1 MKENEREMPNVEIT
15 EEKANNNKKRN
26 LIIAGLVAFVAVVGI
41 GGYILLNQK
50 TDELTLKEDVTYEL
64 GETVKLD
71 AKYFLDEKM
80 SEDAIKETKLT
91 STLMTDTKKYTFD
104 KKKLTVTTKDKK
116 YLDVG
121 TYEISL
127 KLNDDAKDAEF
138 KVEDTTA
145 PKFEDFLTEIRIE
158 KDAKDVDLK
167 SYFKASDLS
176 DFEITIDQGDFDI
189 TKEGNYKIKVT
200 AKDQYD
206 NETTGECTVKVVS
219 AEEAEKEGL
228 TENKDGK
235 MAVSEETQKKIDSG
249 QTSVKPSEDKVDSS
263 VNNKPSSG
271 GSNNDKPSGGN
282 TGNNDKPSGNTG
294 NTDKPSQGGNEEKPS
309 NPTCS
314 HNWVAQYETIHHEA
328 EYTTQWVV
336 DQAAWDE
343 QVPVYRTEYR
353 SICNTCGADVTGN
366 EAAHVKQHMLAGEGG
381 STTQQPVNILDHYD
395 TIHHPEVGHNEQVLV
410 KDAWDE
416 QKLTGYTCSKCGK
429 PK

>member
-1 MKENEREMPNVEIT
+1 MKENEREMPNVEIN
-15 EEKANNNKKRN
+15 EEKPDKNKKRN
-26 LIIAGLVAFVAVVGI
+26 LIIAGLVALVAVVGI
-41 GGYILLNQK
+41 GGYALMNQK
-50 TDELTLKEDVTYEL
+50 SNDLILKKDVSFEY
-64 GETVKLD
+64 GETVKLNVEN
-71 AKYFLDEKM
+71 FVDEKM
-80 SEDAIKETKLT
+80 NEEAIKDTKLT
-91 STLMTDTKKYTFD
+91 SKLMTDTKKYTFD
-104 KKKLTVTTKDKK
+104 KKKLTVVTKDKE

-121 TYEISL
+121 TYEVSL
-127 KLNDDAKDAEF
+127 KLNEDVQDMKF
-138 KVEDTTA
+138 VVEDTTA
-145 PKFEDFLTEIRIE
+145 PKFEDFLSEIRIE

-200 AKDQYD
+200 AKDKYD
-206 NETTGECTVKVVS
+206 NETKGECVVKVVS

-263 VNNKPSSG
+263 VNNKPSGG

-282 TGNNDKPSGNTG
+282 TGNNDKPS
-294 NTDKPSQGGNEEKPS
+294 

-314 HNWVAQYETIHHEA
+314 HNWVAQYETVHHEA

-343 QVPVYRTEYR
+343 QVPRYE
-353 SICNTCGADVTGN
+353 SQIHNICDVCGADLTLNG
-366 EAAHVKQHMLAGEGG
+366 ESPSAHGKQHAMAGEGAG
-381 STTQQPVNILDHYD
+381 HHTEVVQILVGYD
-395 TIHHPEVGHNEQVLV
+395 TVHHPEVGHNEQVLV

-416 QKLTGYTCSKCGK
+416 QVLSGYTCSKCGQTK
-429 PK
+429 

>member
-1 MKENEREMPNVEIT
+1 
-15 EEKANNNKKRN
+15 
-26 LIIAGLVAFVAVVGI
+26 
-41 GGYILLNQK
+41 
-50 TDELTLKEDVTYEL
+50 
-64 GETVKLD
+64 
-71 AKYFLDEKM
+71 M
-80 SEDAIKETKLT
+80 S
-91 STLMTDTKKYTFD
+91 DTKKYTFD
-104 KKKLTVTTKDKK
+104 KKKLTVTTKDKE

-121 TYEISL
+121 TYEVSL
-127 KLNDDAKDAEF
+127 KLNEDMQDMEF
-138 KVEDTTA
+138 VVEDTTA
-145 PKFEDFLTEIRIE
+145 PKFKDFLTEIRIE

-167 SYFKASDLS
+167 SYFQASDLS

-200 AKDQYD
+200 AKDKYD
-206 NETTGECTVKVVS
+206 NETKGECVVKVVS

-235 MAVSEETQKKIDSG
+235 MAVSEETQRKIDSG

-263 VNNKPSSG
+263 VNNKPSGG

-282 TGNNDKPSGNTG
+282 TGNNDKPS
-294 NTDKPSQGGNEEKPS
+294 

-314 HNWVAQYETIHHEA
+314 HNWVAQYETVHHEA

-381 STTQQPVNILDHYD
+381 STTQKPINVLDHYD
-395 TIHHPEVGHNEQVLV
+395 TVHHPEVGHNEQVLV

-416 QKLTGYTCSKCGK
+416 QVLSGYTCSKCGK

>member
-71 AKYFLDEKM
+71 AKYFLDKKM

-121 TYEISL
+121 TYKISL
-127 KLNDDAKDAEF
+127 KLNDDVKDGEF

-158 KDAKDVDLK
+158 KDAENVDLK

-176 DFEITIDQGDFDI
+176 DFEISIDRGDFDI
-189 TKEGNYKIKVT
+189 TKVGDYKIKVT
-200 AKDQYD
+200 ASDKYK
-206 NETTGECTVKVVS
+206 NKTVKECTVKVVS
-219 AEEAEKEGL
+219 TEEAKEEGL
-228 TENKDGK
+228 TENKEGK
-235 MAVSEETQKKIDSG
+235 MAVSKETKAEIDSG
-249 QTSVKPSEDKVDSS
+249 KTTINKSEDKVDNSNSS
-263 VNNKPSSG
+263 S
-271 GSNNDKPSGGN
+271 N
-282 TGNNDKPSGNTG
+282 TGNSSSGNTG
-294 NTDKPSQGGNEEKPS
+294 NSGSSGNTGNSGSGDNKPEHK
-309 NPTCS
+309 
-314 HNWVAQYETIHHEA
+314 HNYVAQYETIHHE
-328 EYTTQWVV
+328 E
-336 DQAAWDE
+336 
-343 QVPVYRTEYR
+343 
-353 SICNTCGADVTGN
+353 
-366 EAAHVKQHMLAGEGG
+366 K
-381 STTQQPVNILDHYD
+381 
-395 TIHHPEVGHNEQVLV
+395 GHNEQYVIKEAWTEQVPRYESVAHDICNQCGADITGNTTAHNKNHALAGESGGWHTEWINEIV
-410 KDAWDE
+410 GYDTIEHPAEYGTRWVVDEAAWDE
-416 QKLTGYTCSKCGK
+416 QKLTGYVCSECGQ

>member
-15 EEKANNNKKRN
+15 EEKSDKNKKRN
-26 LIIAGLVAFVAVVGI
+26 LIIAGLVALVAVVGI
-41 GGYILLNQK
+41 GGYALMNQK
-50 TDELTLKEDVTYEL
+50 SNELILKKNVAFEY
-64 GETVKLD
+64 GETVKLNVENFVD
-71 AKYFLDEKM
+71 GKM
-80 SEDAIKETKLT
+80 DKDAIKETKLT
-91 STLMTDTKKYTFD
+91 SKLMSDTKKYTFD
-104 KKKLTVTTKDKK
+104 KKKLTVTTKDKE

-121 TYEISL
+121 TYEVSL
-127 KLNDDAKDAEF
+127 KLNEDMQDMEF
-138 KVEDTTA
+138 VVEDTTA
-145 PKFEDFLTEIRIE
+145 PKFKDFLTEIRIE

-167 SYFKASDLS
+167 SYFQASDLS

-189 TKEGNYKIKVT
+189 TKEGEYVIKVS

-206 NETTGECTVKVVS
+206 NKTTGECTVKVVS

-263 VNNKPSSG
+263 VNNKPSGG
-271 GSNNDKPSGGN
+271 GSNNDKPNSGGN
-282 TGNNDKPSGNTG
+282 TGGNT
-294 NTDKPSQGGNEEKPS
+294 GGNEEKPS

-314 HNWVAQYETIHHEA
+314 HNWVAQYETVHHEA

-343 QVPVYRTEYR
+343 QVPRYEMREHTY
-353 SICNTCGADVTGN
+353 CNNCGADITGFATQHIEQNFMNGCRSYRSDWVN
-366 EAAHVKQHMLAGEGG
+366 EVVG
-381 STTQQPVNILDHYD
+381 YD
-395 TIHHPEVGHNEQVLV
+395 TVHHPEVGHNEQVLV

-416 QKLTGYTCSKCGK
+416 QVLSGYTCSKCGK

>member
-15 EEKANNNKKRN
+15 EEKSDKNKKRN
-26 LIIAGLVAFVAVVGI
+26 LIIAGLVALVAVVGI
-41 GGYILLNQK
+41 GGYALMNQK
-50 TDELTLKEDVTYEL
+50 SNDLILKKDVSFEY
-64 GETVKLD
+64 GETVKLNVEN
-71 AKYFLDEKM
+71 FVDEKM
-80 SEDAIKETKLT
+80 SEEAIKDTKLT
-91 STLMTDTKKYTFD
+91 SKLMTDTKKYTFD
-104 KKKLTVTTKDKK
+104 KKKLTVVTKDKE

-121 TYEISL
+121 SYEVSL
-127 KLNDDAKDAEF
+127 KLNEDTQDMKF
-138 KVEDTTA
+138 VVEDTTA
-145 PKFEDFLTEIRIE
+145 PKFEDFLSEIRIE

-176 DFEITIDQGDFDI
+176 NFEITIDQGDFDI
-189 TKEGNYKIKVT
+189 TKEGEYVIKVS

-282 TGNNDKPSGNTG
+282 TGNNDKPNSGGNTG
-294 NTDKPSQGGNEEKPS
+294 GNTSGNDKPS

-314 HNWVAQYETIHHEA
+314 HNWVAQYETVHHPEKGHNEQYVIKEAWTEQVPRYESVAHDICNQCGADITGNTTAHNKNHALAGESGGWHTEWINEIVGYDTIEHPA
-328 EYTTQWVV
+328 EYGTRWVV
-336 DQAAWDE
+336 DEAAWDE
-343 QVPVYRTEYR
+343 QVL
-353 SICNTCGADVTGN
+353 S
-366 EAAHVKQHMLAGEGG
+366 
-381 STTQQPVNILDHYD
+381 
-395 TIHHPEVGHNEQVLV
+395 
-410 KDAWDE
+410 
-416 QKLTGYTCSKCGK
+416 GYTCSKCGK

>member
-1 MKENEREMPNVEIT
+1 MKENEREMPNVEIN
-15 EEKANNNKKRN
+15 EEKSDKNKKRN
-26 LIIAGLVAFVAVVGI
+26 LIIAGLVALVAVVGI
-41 GGYILLNQK
+41 GGYALMNQK
-50 TDELTLKEDVTYEL
+50 SNELILKKNVAFEY
-64 GETVKLD
+64 GETVKLNVEN
-71 AKYFLDEKM
+71 FVDEKM
-80 SEDAIKETKLT
+80 DKEAIKETKLT
-91 STLMTDTKKYTFD
+91 SKLMSDTEKYTFD
-104 KKKLTVTTKDKK
+104 KKKLTVTTKDKE

-121 TYEISL
+121 TYEVSL
-127 KLNDDAKDAEF
+127 KLNEDTQDMKF
-138 KVEDTTA
+138 VVEDTTA
-145 PKFEDFLTEIRIE
+145 PKFEDFLSEIRIE

-200 AKDQYD
+200 AKDKYD
-206 NETTGECTVKVVS
+206 NETKGECVVKVVS

-263 VNNKPSSG
+263 VNNKPSGG

-282 TGNNDKPSGNTG
+282 TGNNDKPS
-294 NTDKPSQGGNEEKPS
+294 

-314 HNWVAQYETIHHEA
+314 HNWVAQYETVHHEA

-381 STTQQPVNILDHYD
+381 STTQKPINVLDHYD
-395 TIHHPEVGHNEQVLV
+395 TVHHPEVGHNEQVLV

-416 QKLTGYTCSKCGK
+416 QVLSGYTCSKCGK

>member
-121 TYEISL
+121 NYEISL
-127 KLNDDAKDAEF
+127 KLNDEVKDAEF

-145 PKFEDFLTEIRIE
+145 PKFEDFLSEIRIE

-200 AKDQYD
+200 AKDKYD
-206 NETTGECTVKVVS
+206 NETKGECVVKVVS

-263 VNNKPSSG
+263 VNNKPSGG

-282 TGNNDKPSGNTG
+282 TGNNDKPNSGGNTGGNTG
-294 NTDKPSQGGNEEKPS
+294 NNDKPS

-314 HNWVAQYETIHHEA
+314 HNWVAQYETVHHPEKGHNEQYVIKEA
-328 EYTTQWVV
+328 WT
-336 DQAAWDE
+336 E
-343 QVPVYRTEYR
+343 QVPRYEQQART
-353 SICNTCGADVTGN
+353 ICNTCGADITGN
-366 EAAHVKQHMLAGEGG
+366 VAPHIKNHMLNGENG
-381 STTQQPVNILDHYD
+381 SYRTEYVQVQVGTD
-395 TIHHPEVGHNEQVLV
+395 TIEHPAEYGTRWVVDQAAYDEQVLS
-410 KDAWDE
+410 
-416 QKLTGYTCSKCGK
+416 GYTCSKCGQTK
-429 PK
+429 

>member
-121 TYEISL
+121 NYEISL
-127 KLNDDAKDAEF
+127 KLNDEVKDAEF

-158 KDAKDVDLK
+158 KDAENVDLK

-176 DFEITIDQGDFDI
+176 DVEISIDQGDFDI
-189 TKEGNYKIKVT
+189 TKVGDYKIKVT
-200 AKDQYD
+200 ASDKYK
-206 NETTGECTVKVVS
+206 NKIVKECTVKVVS
-219 AEEAEKEGL
+219 TEEAKEEGL
-228 TENKDGK
+228 TENKEGK
-235 MAVSEETQKKIDSG
+235 MAVSKETKAEIDSG
-249 QTSVKPSEDKVDSS
+249 KTTINKSEDKVDNSNSS
-263 VNNKPSSG
+263 S
-271 GSNNDKPSGGN
+271 N
-282 TGNNDKPSGNTG
+282 TGNSSSGNTG
-294 NTDKPSQGGNEEKPS
+294 NSGSSGNTGNSGSGDNKPEHK
-309 NPTCS
+309 
-314 HNWVAQYETIHHEA
+314 HNYVAKYETIHHPA
-328 EYTTQWVV
+328 EYKTQWVV

-343 QVPVYRTEYR
+343 QVPITEMREHTY
-353 SICNTCGADVTGN
+353 CNNCGADITGF
-366 EAAHVKQHMLAGEGG
+366 ATQHIEQYFMNGCRSYRSDWIEEIIG
-381 STTQQPVNILDHYD
+381 YD
-395 TIHHPEVGHNEQVLV
+395 TVHHDEVGHNEQVLV
-410 KDAWDE
+410 KEAWDE
-416 QKLTGYTCSKCGK
+416 QKLTGYVCSECGQ

>member
-158 KDAKDVDLK
+158 KDAENVDLK

-176 DFEITIDQGDFDI
+176 DVEISIDQGDFDI
-189 TKEGNYKIKVT
+189 TKVGDYKIKVT
-200 AKDQYD
+200 ASDKYK
-206 NETTGECTVKVVS
+206 NKTVKECTVKVVS
-219 AEEAEKEGL
+219 TEEAKEEGL
-228 TENKDGK
+228 TENKEGK
-235 MAVSEETQKKIDSG
+235 MAVSKETKAEIDSG
-249 QTSVKPSEDKVDSS
+249 KTTINKSEDKVDNSNSS
-263 VNNKPSSG
+263 S
-271 GSNNDKPSGGN
+271 N
-282 TGNNDKPSGNTG
+282 TGNSSSGNTG
-294 NTDKPSQGGNEEKPS
+294 NSGSSGNTGNSGSGDNKPEHK
-309 NPTCS
+309 
-314 HNWVAQYETIHHEA
+314 HNYVAKYETIHHPA
-328 EYTTQWVV
+328 EYKTQWVV

-343 QVPVYRTEYR
+343 QVPITEMREHTY
-353 SICNTCGADVTGN
+353 CNNCGADITGF
-366 EAAHVKQHMLAGEGG
+366 ATQHIEQYFMNGCRSYRSDWIEEIIG
-381 STTQQPVNILDHYD
+381 YD
-395 TIHHPEVGHNEQVLV
+395 TVHHDEVGHNEQVLV
-410 KDAWDE
+410 KEAWDE
-416 QKLTGYTCSKCGK
+416 QKLTGYVCSECGQ